1 VNTFLLFLLLR
12 MLRIARS
19 MSSNNG
25 AKIMY
30 MDRTVYAHSARFDHA
45 TALTEDNMRQ
55 LAPSIFATTAHVSRS
70 ERFKPIPTIEVL
82 RGLQREG
89 FSVVG
94 AKQSVA
100 RMDDRRDYTKHMVRL
115 RRLDENSK
123 YQVGDTVFEI
133 LLKNAN
139 DGTAAYDLLAGL
151 FRIRCLNSLVSQTD
165 DMESLRV
172 RHSGDVEHKVIEG
185 TYRVLDTAQQ
195 SLTAPQDWPQITLD
209 RDEQQVF
216 AEAAHTLRF
225 ADAKGHVETPIKPQQ
240 LLIAR
245 RTADQSNDLWTTFN
259 RVQEN
264 VIKGGLTAMGY
275 DTNNRP
281 RRTTTRTVNGIDQDV
296 KLNRALFT
304 LAAKMAELK
313 QAA

>member
-1 VNTFLLFLLLR
+1 
-12 MLRIARS
+12 
-19 MSSNNG
+19 
-25 AKIMY
+25 MY
-30 MDRTVYAHSARFDHA
+30 MDRSVYAHTARFDHA
-45 TALTEDNMRQ
+45 IALGEDDMRR
-55 LAPSIFATTAHVSRS
+55 LAPSIFATTAHYSRS
-70 ERFKPIPTIEVL
+70 ERFQPIPTIEVL

-100 RMDDRRDYTKHMVRL
+100 RLDDRRDYTKHMVRL
-115 RRLDENSK
+115 RRLDENTK

-172 RHSGDVEHKVIEG
+172 RHSGDVAHKVIEG
-185 TYRVLDTAQQ
+185 TYRVLDTAEH
-195 SLTAPQDWPQITLD
+195 SLKAPQDWPQITLN
-209 RDEQQVF
+209 RDEQQTF
-216 AEAAHTLRF
+216 AEAAHEVRF
-225 ADAKGHVETPIKPQQ
+225 GRPGEIVDTPIRPQQ

-245 RTADQSNDLWTTFN
+245 RTGDQQNDLWTTFN
-259 RVQEN
+259 VVQEN
-264 VIKGGLTAMGY
+264 AIKGGLTAMGR